1 MMDITGG
8 EDITLTTTAHTGDHL
23 ITDGDGVDRI
33 GVMAIMV
40 PIMDTVLITV
50 TIILITVTIILTTDL
65 ITLEVMPILIPEEDI
80 TEEQL
85 LRSTDMRELPLA
97 RMDTTEPPEDIRD
110 HRIVTVTIQE
120 LQPEEVVDIQTHH
133 VLG

>member
-33 GVMAIMV
+33 GGMAIMV
-40 PIMDTVLITV
+40 PIMDTV
-50 TIILITVTIILTTDL
+50 LITVTIILTTDL